1 MGKYNLVGS
10 YYDKYSRE
18 HKYKSEEI
26 IKIPNQDL
34 TTLESIDY
42 VTAGYSSFTTF
53 SASLVPSYQDKN
65 IFSIRGMTSK
75 GEYFYKSVIYD
86 NKPLQEVIESIKSK
100 TIYTINGYRS
110 IKRIT
115 ANTAFFT
122 SNFDEFK
129 TLVTNKNEEALK
141 TIFGEKSDFSFFLHQ
156 YLSSA
161 KEEDAIIEEDRAL
174 EENFRN
180 YEVFRRFLTNKGKI
194 HCQNLKVR
202 ESVSKLNNYKN
213 VSTPNIVI
221 PFVTST
227 TDSSLDEY
235 DPDEYAF
242 YDEKEMEMM
251 AGGEGNFYG
260 RRR

>member
-10 YYDKYSRE
+10 YYDKYSKG

-26 IKIPNQDL
+26 IKIDNQDL

-42 VTAGYSSFTTF
+42 VTAGYSGFTSF
-53 SASLVPSYQDKN
+53 SASLAPFYQDKN
-65 IFSIRGMTSK
+65 TFLFFLITSK

-86 NKPLQEVIESIKSK
+86 NKPLQELIKSIKPK
-100 TIYTINGYRS
+100 TIYTTNGYRS
-110 IKRIT
+110 IKKIT
-115 ANTAFFT
+115 GNTALFT
-122 SNFDEFK
+122 SNFKEFK
-129 TLVTNKNEEALK
+129 TLVADKNEDALK
-141 TIFGEKSDFSFFLHQ
+141 IIFGEKSDFSFFLHQ

-161 KEEDAIIEEDRAL
+161 KEEDAILEEDRAL

-194 HCQNLKVR
+194 NCQNLKIR
-202 ESVSKLNNYKN
+202 DSVTVFSDYKAKP
-213 VSTPNIVI
+213 TPNMTVS
-221 PFVTST
+221 FVSST
-227 TDSSLDEY
+227 TDDEY